1 MVSILSLTQ
10 ETSSKNRTV
19 FLGPLFFLLYV
30 NDLHISSPKVKLV
43 LFADDK
49 CLFLSSKDIN
59 ILKNDLN
66 DSLKNMDNWLKADK
80 LTLNID
86 KSSLIKFGRH
96 RSCKNENKLTMK
108 LRMGNI
114 SKKILKGI

>member
-19 FLGPLFFLLYV
+19 FLGSLFFLLYV
-30 NDLHISSPKVKLV
+30 NDLHISSPKVKLL

-66 DSLKNMDNWLKADK
+66 DSLKNMANWLKA
-80 LTLNID
+80 N
-86 KSSLIKFGRH
+86 SP
-96 RSCKNENKLTMK
+96 
-108 LRMGNI
+108 
-114 SKKILKGI
+114 